1 MAQDCAPVRSSLVEL
16 TFNTIQKKPELC
28 LCRPPPHL
36 QPRPYTKMSVDRD
49 TILNS
54 MQSYIKSTRDHMS
67 VQPQRLAEAAEC
79 MHEVRIIHETLMIFD
94 NQLGPDLIAY
104 LNMVD

>member
-1 MAQDCAPVRSSLVEL
+1 MQRHEKPVRIKRRHGNQKVRYVFAVES
-16 TFNTIQKKPELC
+16 E
-28 LCRPPPHL
+28 RPTNI
-36 QPRPYTKMSVDRD
+36 YKKMSVDRD

-54 MQSYIKSTRDHMS
+54 MQSYIKTTRDHMS